1 MWHRV
6 SWPKAFHW
14 FQLGKSPSPRILS
27 AFMTWWSFRSSALR
41 GGRNFH
47 GQIFLTFYGKR
58 WAWERPFNFSK
69 PTARYLYIYTWKL
82 KTNTLLPDFSL
93 PTKGSYEIQNGSGR
107 FQTKGPRPLVF
118 ELKLSHLARFFA
130 ATWWPTP
137 RHTQNLENEMF
148 AGGTSSETFLIGK
161 VNHENISKLG
171 KSTRVFV
178 GKASFLIRKY
188 ISFQTFG
195 HKVWDPPGSSS
206 KLNQSKMGV
215 SKLRTQTITE
225 GVDFNWETCV
235 WIFRHTHTN
244 IYVCI

>member
-1 MWHRV
+1 
-6 SWPKAFHW
+6 
-14 FQLGKSPSPRILS
+14 
-27 AFMTWWSFRSSALR
+27 MTWWSFRSPAPKR
-41 GGRNFH
+41 GRNFH
-47 GQIFLTFYGKR
+47 GQIFSTFYGKR

-69 PTARYLYIYTWKL
+69 PTDRYLYIYTWKL

-93 PTKGSYEIQNGSGR
+93 PTKGSYEIQNRSGR

-118 ELKLSHLARFFA
+118 ELKLSHLARFFV